1 MNNWFVNHMTC
12 IANSH
17 GEFYNI
23 DNIES
28 LLHDRNKAIRD
39 FESLRK
45 NQRIRNIC
53 ASMFEDSMELRYNM
67 LKRICY
73 TICWYTNLC
82 GGDVNTIVRRH
93 DDLLRYFGRC
103 ISNRSTDDD
112 TRNIE
117 QIIQS
122 FADDSTNLYTGS
134 ISQTNLERRI
144 KSKIINPYKKN
155 LQIDLDRQTGKPAAS
170 LCTNFPT
177 YPENYNRL
185 IPKQYRNHY
194 FNGMYY
200 VDPKEFENNGN
211 SRTAHH
217 GISKNSCRPNIRE
230 VCNTHSP
237 KQNIL
242 GVKRNIV
249 SDLDAEI
256 DHHQTENRIVQ
267 FRNSTHVQSNKSSK
281 KLNESRERQTTL
293 SQWIEPVDIWFTN
306 KQPVGTPNHHIF
318 TNMKSILKNPLP
330 FHRQLDVLFP
340 TYASRQTY
348 KFYLYRITCFCKLPK
363 RLYKSKSGR
372 YYYGCNKGIYP
383 RSACNF
389 FLWYDEINHG
399 EVILC
404 NCNKLSKKCMWK
416 EKVVYKCC
424 HYKSVT
430 GCNFFKV

>member
-45 NQRIRNIC
+45 NQQIRNIC
-53 ASMFEDSMELRYNM
+53 ASMFEDSMVLRYNM

-122 FADDSTNLYTGS
+122 FADDSTNLYTRS

-177 YPENYNRL
+177 YPENYN
-185 IPKQYRNHY
+185 
-194 FNGMYY
+194 
-200 VDPKEFENNGN
+200 
-211 SRTAHH
+211 
-217 GISKNSCRPNIRE
+217 
-230 VCNTHSP
+230 
-237 KQNIL
+237 
-242 GVKRNIV
+242 
-249 SDLDAEI
+249 
-256 DHHQTENRIVQ
+256 
-267 FRNSTHVQSNKSSK
+267 
-281 KLNESRERQTTL
+281 
-293 SQWIEPVDIWFTN
+293 
-306 KQPVGTPNHHIF
+306 
-318 TNMKSILKNPLP
+318 
-330 FHRQLDVLFP
+330 
-340 TYASRQTY
+340 
-348 KFYLYRITCFCKLPK
+348 
-363 RLYKSKSGR
+363 
-372 YYYGCNKGIYP
+372 
-383 RSACNF
+383 
-389 FLWYDEINHG
+389 
-399 EVILC
+399 
-404 NCNKLSKKCMWK
+404 
-416 EKVVYKCC
+416 
-424 HYKSVT
+424 
-430 GCNFFKV
+430 